1 VDGAFINLLFCPAT
15 AGRGLPKAGRKNIKI
30 AHKNIFSFEFFAPFN
45 FLFFEEKQ
53 KCQTKNLKRVTNFLP
68 PKSLSGLSVGL
79 LFRLYN
85 VLFSFFK
92 IQ

>member
-1 VDGAFINLLFCPAT
+1 VIFLCFLAPQGVRIARRA
-15 AGRGLPKAGRKNIKI
+15 RRKNIKI
-30 AHKNIFSFEFFAPFN
+30 AHKKLFSFEFFAPFN
-45 FLFFEEKQ
+45 FLYLQENQ

-68 PKSLSGLSVGL
+68 PKSLSGLLAGL

-85 VLFSFFK
+85 TLYLFFK